1 MSLPH
6 KSFLELVRFNVPY
19 IIQFKCEMYETKK
32 TLQWEIS
39 RSNILQINTLDS
51 EVSVSYR
58 KWNIGEIPEWFSQCK
73 N

>member
-39 RSNILQINTLDS
+39 RSSILQINTLDS
-51 EVSVSYR
+51 EVSVS
-58 KWNIGEIPEWFSQCK
+58 
-73 N
+73 